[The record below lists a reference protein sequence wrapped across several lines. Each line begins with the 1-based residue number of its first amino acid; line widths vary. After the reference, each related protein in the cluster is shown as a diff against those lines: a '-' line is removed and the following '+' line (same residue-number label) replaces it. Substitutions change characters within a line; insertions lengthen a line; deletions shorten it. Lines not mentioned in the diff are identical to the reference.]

1 MNAYTQREAEVY
13 NLGAQAARNPVLESA
28 AKALDK
34 KAFDEECADDT
45 YMGRKR
51 AEPWRLAAKLVRSM
65 ISGDWPRSWLGQ

>member
-1 MNAYTQREAEVY
+1 MRAYTQREIEVY

-51 AEPWRLAAKLVRSM
+51 AAPWREAAKVIRALKSAV
-65 ISGDWPRSWLGQ
+65 